1 MAKSLDEASQKLLKF
16 LVEAI
21 FDGQHYFAVWGYD
34 TADEEKDKWLLDAN
48 QRIFFFQDIETLSK
62 TVALESNFQDHE
74 KLKEWSSYLDKQ
86 SNPDNILD
94 FDILKENFNYLHP
107 SLKDLYILV
116 GLIED
121 YAIQTKHP
129 GMTTLFSS
137 DLFMEF
143 KDEAANT
150 FLWTGQDEFNKDF
163 DFTSLNKECHKMH
176 NDLKSKF
183 SLASM

>member
-1 MAKSLDEASQKLLKF
+1 MTKSLDEASQELLKF
-16 LVEAI
+16 LIEVI
-21 FDGQHYFAVWGYD
+21 FGGQHYFAVWGYD

-48 QRIFFFQDIETLSK
+48 QRIFFFQDVETLSK
-62 TVALESNFQDHE
+62 TVALQSNFQDHE

-94 FDILKENFNYLHP
+94 FDILKEDFDYLHP
-107 SLKDLYILV
+107 SLEDLYVLV

-129 GMTTLFSS
+129 GMTPLFRS
-137 DLFMEF
+137 DLFMAF
-143 KDEAANT
+143 KDQAANT

-163 DFTSLNKECHKMH
+163 DFTTLNKECHKIH
-176 NDLKSKF
+176 NDLKNKISF
-183 SLASM
+183 PAM